1 MRLRQT
7 LKRRGITLHISG
19 IKLPV
24 VTVLIQSGALKES
37 AFLKMYRADAV
48 ALVGLGH
55 CA

>member
-24 VTVLIQSGALKES
+24 VTVLIEPGALKES
-37 AFLKMYRADAV
+37 AFLYRYRADAV